1 MSTAAKYTFDVEF
14 QAAGD
19 LPSNAA
25 RQRQKRVLTQ
35 EEIEALCALARND
48 GLNTGQ
54 VRALEACAAGTRDA
68 TQAIA
73 EALAQTSRDL
83 DSIRAEAAQIALA
96 AARKLARAA
105 LAAMPAAEVEA
116 MLCEAMHQAIGE
128 PRIVLR
134 AAPDVAE
141 AISSRVAELAHE
153 QGFDGR
159 VQVSGDPALARADCR
174 IEWRGGG
181 AERAEAAIETAI
193 AELIARRFPANT
205 TTQEQCHVG
214 Q

>member
-14 QAAGD
+14 QAGQD
-19 LPSNAA
+19 LPSGAA
-25 RQRQKRVLTQ
+25 RLRQKRTLTQ
-35 EEIEALCALARND
+35 EELESLCALARTE
-48 GLNTGQ
+48 GFSAGQ
-54 VRALEACAAGTRDA
+54 VRALEAIAAGTQDVTR
-68 TQAIA
+68 AIA
-73 EALAQTSRDL
+73 DALAQTSRNL
-83 DSIRAEAAQIALA
+83 DAIRAEAAQIALA

-116 MLCEAMHQAIGE
+116 VLCEAMHQAIGE

-141 AISSRVAELAHE
+141 AISSRLAELAHE
-153 QGFDGR
+153 NGFDGR
-159 VQVSGDPALARADCR
+159 IQVSGDAALIRADCR

-181 AERAEAAIETAI
+181 AERAEAAIEA
-193 AELIARRFPANT
+193 AVADLIARRFPENSN
-205 TTQEQCHVG
+205 TQEHSHGG